1 MRVRAKV
8 TILLGL
14 LFAALFAA
22 QWSIQQRLVLP
33 KFVELERESAR
44 TDMQRVVY
52 AVEREEQALEAQ
64 AADWGN
70 WNDTWKYMRRH
81 FAAYKHDTLTDT
93 AVKTLKV
100 DYLALVAIDG
110 RIEWNRALDPL
121 SGKLLSIH
129 LNRTNRLEYEWSRAL
144 TNGQPVSG
152 LIATDGGVLVA
163 SGAPILDGFGH
174 GPARGMVIMGRFL
187 NNAELLRLGNQAQVN
202 LDMRVSSDQPAAEA
216 RTSAKVRPGEVRLTE
231 SATTT
236 RIERTFANLSG
247 EPLLIFGISVP
258 RTISHRGAEA
268 VQYSTRMVAAAAGIA
283 LITLLVLLGRIVL
296 SPLASVTDHAQRI
309 AAADDLSA
317 RLSYERSDEL
327 GTLANAFDN
336 MVERLAQ
343 TRRELVDRSFE
354 SGAAENASG
363 VLHNLGNA
371 MTPLSVNV
379 ASLQQQLGTM
389 SVDDLQQ
396 ALNELQ
402 HGTSDAD
409 RRRDLQQF
417 LQLSVADLRHTQN
430 LASERLKDI
439 IEQAGVIQAVLAE
452 QRQLQRSGPVL
463 LPMTPAE
470 LVSLS
475 LQQVAP
481 AHLARLELD
490 ISPRLAA
497 LGTLPLPCTTLGMVL
512 QNLIQ
517 NAAEAA
523 AGAGRARANLRIEA
537 EVLSADDQ
545 RALRFTIT
553 DDAAGVAP
561 EDMPHLFQKGYSTK
575 SRATN
580 SGLGLHWCANTLRA
594 LGGSI
599 SAHSE
604 GLGRGTR
611 FEVLVPLRGPDAQI
625 EVRAA

>member
-14 LFAALFAA
+14 LFAALLAA
-22 QWSIQQRLVLP
+22 QWTIQQRLVLP
-33 KFVELERESAR
+33 KFMELEQESAR

-52 AVEREEQALEAQ
+52 AVEREQQALGAQ

-70 WNDTWKYMRRH
+70 WNDTWRYMRRH
-81 FAAYKHDTLTDT
+81 YAAYEHDTLTDS
-93 AVKTLKV
+93 AIKTLKV
-100 DYLALVAIDG
+100 DYLALIRSDGLID
-110 RIEWNRALDPL
+110 WNRALDPA
-121 SGKLLSIH
+121 SGKGLAVR
-129 LNRTNRLEYEWSRAL
+129 LNRTNQLEYEWSRAL
-144 TNGQPVSG
+144 THGQPISG
-152 LIATDGGVLVA
+152 LIVTNAGVLVA
-163 SGAPILDGFGH
+163 AGAPVLDGFGH
-174 GPARGMVIMGRFL
+174 GPARGMVIIGRFL
-187 NNAELLRLGNQAQVN
+187 NNAELQRLGNQAQVR
-202 LDMRVSSDQPAAEA
+202 LDMRVWSGQSAADSKTA
-216 RTSAKVRPGEVRLTE
+216 AKVWAGDVRLTE
-231 SATTT
+231 SSATT
-236 RIERTFANLSG
+236 RIERAFCNLSG

-268 VQYSTRMVAAAAGIA
+268 VQYSTRMVAAVACIA

-317 RLSYERSDEL
+317 RLSYVRSDEL
-327 GTLANAFDN
+327 GTLAKAFDN

-396 ALNELQ
+396 ALHELQ
-402 HGTSDAD
+402 DTTCDAE

-417 LQLSVADLRHTQN
+417 LQLSVAELQRSQKV
-430 LASERLKDI
+430 ASERLRDI
-439 IEQAGVIQAVLAE
+439 LEQASVIQAVLTE

-463 LPMTPAE
+463 LPMTPSE
-470 LVSLS
+470 LITLS
-475 LQQVAP
+475 LQQVAQ
-481 AHLARLELD
+481 AHRDRLALD
-490 ISPRLAA
+490 ISSGLAA
-497 LGTLPLPCTTLGMVL
+497 LGSLSLPCTTLGMVL

-523 AGAGRARANLRIEA
+523 AGSGMERARLRIGA
-537 EVLSADDQ
+537 DVLTADGQ
-545 RALRFTIT
+545 QALRITIA

-561 EDMPHLFQKGYSTK
+561 ENISKLFEKGYSTK

-599 SAHSE
+599 SAHSD
-604 GLGRGTR
+604 GLGKGTC
-611 FEVLVPLRGPDAQI
+611 FEVVVPLRGTQAQTQ
-625 EVRAA
+625 ERAA

>member
-1 MRVRAKV
+1 
-8 TILLGL
+8 
-14 LFAALFAA
+14 
-22 QWSIQQRLVLP
+22 
-33 KFVELERESAR
+33 
-44 TDMQRVVY
+44 
-52 AVEREEQALEAQ
+52 
-64 AADWGN
+64 
-70 WNDTWKYMRRH
+70 
-81 FAAYKHDTLTDT
+81 
-93 AVKTLKV
+93 
-100 DYLALVAIDG
+100 
-110 RIEWNRALDPL
+110 
-121 SGKLLSIH
+121 
-129 LNRTNRLEYEWSRAL
+129 
-144 TNGQPVSG
+144 
-152 LIATDGGVLVA
+152 
-163 SGAPILDGFGH
+163 
-174 GPARGMVIMGRFL
+174 
-187 NNAELLRLGNQAQVN
+187 
-202 LDMRVSSDQPAAEA
+202 
-216 RTSAKVRPGEVRLTE
+216 
-231 SATTT
+231 
-236 RIERTFANLSG
+236 
-247 EPLLIFGISVP
+247 
-258 RTISHRGAEA
+258 
-268 VQYSTRMVAAAAGIA
+268 
-283 LITLLVLLGRIVL
+283 
-296 SPLASVTDHAQRI
+296 
-309 AAADDLSA
+309 
-317 RLSYERSDEL
+317 
-327 GTLANAFDN
+327 
-336 MVERLAQ
+336 
-343 TRRELVDRSFE
+343 
-354 SGAAENASG
+354 